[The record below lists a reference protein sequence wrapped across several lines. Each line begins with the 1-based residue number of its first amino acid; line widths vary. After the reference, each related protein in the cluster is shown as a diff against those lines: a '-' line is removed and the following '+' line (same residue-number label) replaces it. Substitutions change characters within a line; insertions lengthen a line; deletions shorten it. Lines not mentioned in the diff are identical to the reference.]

1 MMALR
6 AKKKQKLNLLNLQL
20 ASQAAKVLPLELTQ
34 ELVFMMNNLK
44 RWNDQFIKFW
54 NIQNIESFL

>member
-1 MMALR
+1 MALR
-6 AKKKQKLNLLNLQL
+6 VKKKQKLNLLNLQL